1 MGGIKKIAGSLVGL
15 LIGLILLMLV
25 LRLLRGVP
33 VIGGI
38 AADAQNLA
46 TSGTIAG

>member
-1 MGGIKKIAGSLVGL
+1 MSKIKSIGGSLVGL
-15 LIGLILLMLV
+15 LIALILLMLV

-33 VIGGI
+33 LIGPI

-46 TSGTIAG
+46 TSGTING

>member
-1 MGGIKKIAGSLVGL
+1 MGKIKSIGGSLVGL

-33 VIGGI
+33 VIGGL

-46 TSGTIAG
+46 QSGSING